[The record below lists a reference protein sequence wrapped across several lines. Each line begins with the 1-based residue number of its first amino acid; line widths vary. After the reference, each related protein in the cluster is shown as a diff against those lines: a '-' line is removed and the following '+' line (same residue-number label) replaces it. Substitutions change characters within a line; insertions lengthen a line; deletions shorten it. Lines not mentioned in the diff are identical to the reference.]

1 MGEKLDS
8 KGFVRWAKKVGC
20 AVLSVD
26 YRLAPEYP
34 YPEALD
40 DCWQTYNW
48 VLEHME
54 HTLGI
59 KPTKIILA
67 GDSAGGN
74 LALGVTLLAIKNNVK
89 VPDGL
94 MLAYPGKF

>member
-1 MGEKLDS
+1 M
-8 KGFVRWAKKVGC
+8 
-20 AVLSVD
+20 LSVD
-26 YRLAPEYP
+26 YRLAPDYP

-74 LALGVTLLAIKNNVK
+74 LALGVTLLAIKNNVR

-94 MLAYPGKF
+94 MLAYPGI